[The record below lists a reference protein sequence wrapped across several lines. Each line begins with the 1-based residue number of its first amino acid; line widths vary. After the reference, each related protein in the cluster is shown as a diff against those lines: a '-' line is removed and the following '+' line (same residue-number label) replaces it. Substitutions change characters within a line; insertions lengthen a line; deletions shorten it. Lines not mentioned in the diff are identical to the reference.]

1 MDTLRLQ
8 NQYKNDCLFIPDFK
22 NIDQP
27 KHSVIYVQMY
37 KDLRVDTIY
46 SVREHK
52 VYFETI
58 EQAEKFIS
66 VYDKEIKKIMGVS

>member
-1 MDTLRLQ
+1 MEIW
-8 NQYKNDCLFIPDFK
+8 KFIP
-22 NIDQP
+22 NLLIM
-27 KHSVIYVQMY
+27 SVPFGWYLCYQMY

-66 VYDKEIKKIMGVS
+66 VYDKEIKKIMGVI